1 MRLSKFNEIIKCGD
15 EYLLYNLYSGAIL
28 VLDEHYKERYEQIK
42 KGKKDIDKELLSNLQ
57 KGKMLTDDRN
67 EVRKI
72 MEESDFI
79 RKDNKSK

>member
-42 KGKKDIDKELLSNLQ
+42 NNIITMEDGQKIQISRMKAKKFHEKF
-57 KGKMLTDDRN
+57 
-67 EVRKI
+67 
-72 MEESDFI
+72 SDYMGVKY
-79 RKDNKSK
+79 RREK